1 MTTKIKTMVWT
12 KIKKRK
18 MMNSIWQL
26 TMETCQRLEFLISRS
41 LLEEAPKT
49 ATTITTSPQSL
60 WGKNLGLFSKIKRA
74 TTKVALQKILLLSE
88 TLITRTTEK
97 RLRGQSCCSLTRI
110 KLSIPTLIIRSKF
123 IKKKTWN
130 NFRSEM
136 ATSKRVSKRP
146 SKTSSTTSLMR

>member
-1 MTTKIKTMVWT
+1 
-12 KIKKRK
+12 
-18 MMNSIWQL
+18 
-26 TMETCQRLEFLISRS
+26 METCQRLEFLISRS

-88 TLITRTTEK
+88 TLITRTMEK

-130 NFRSEM
+130 NFRSVM